1 MAQGYSGDTAKALG
15 LLEDLKSIIVKQEN
29 TIRVQQL
36 KVELLSSRARELE
49 AERDV
54 LRRRV
59 DELSRELR
67 GGRTRSQFST
77 FKPYPSLSTLQCVY
91 LGRRPGKDLD
101 GYRAYSPHVIM
112 TSRPLMSRAT
122 PFWGYSAYSEFPSI
136 EMADKPPECVWINN
150 KQRRGHRPPSS
161 VRTAATV
168 AGQAPYA
175 APGLNTPISDE
186 QRKTEKPILTT

>member
-15 LLEDLKSIIVKQEN
+15 LLEDLKGIIVKQEN

-67 GGRTRSQFST
+67 SGRTRSQFST
-77 FKPYPSLSTLQCVY
+77 FKPYP
-91 LGRRPGKDLD
+91 R
-101 GYRAYSPHVIM
+101 
-112 TSRPLMSRAT
+112 SR
-122 PFWGYSAYSEFPSI
+122 PSI
-136 EMADKPPECVWINN
+136 EDGETPPTFLTPVFPL
-150 KQRRGHRPPSS
+150 KYFGPLL
-161 VRTAATV
+161 TDL
-168 AGQAPYA
+168 APL
-175 APGLNTPISDE
+175 PTLPFCLFP
-186 QRKTEKPILTT
+186 KVCL

>member
-15 LLEDLKSIIVKQEN
+15 LLEDLKGIIVKQEN

-49 AERDV
+49 GERDV

-77 FKPYPSLSTLQCVY
+77 FKPYPRPVVSQLVPVPLFSTLAADMAPAT
-91 LGRRPGKDLD
+91 R
-101 GYRAYSPHVIM
+101 
-112 TSRPLMSRAT
+112 SR
-122 PFWGYSAYSEFPSI
+122 
-136 EMADKPPECVWINN
+136 
-150 KQRRGHRPPSS
+150 
-161 VRTAATV
+161 
-168 AGQAPYA
+168 
-175 APGLNTPISDE
+175 
-186 QRKTEKPILTT
+186 